1 MLSKIKS
8 KLKKNT
14 ELLAL
19 GFLIFI
25 TTISTTYYNY
35 NKKKVYHN
43 YKNILNNIYLKK
55 TVNHFFNSLE
65 PKFKRIE
72 HKISKGE
79 TFQSILERYSVNSI
93 EIEEIKQKLKKKT
106 NLNKLNTDQKI
117 SFTIKKLKSTRISNM
132 KSC

>member
-1 MLSKIKS
+1 MFSKIKS

-14 ELLAL
+14 ELIAL

-25 TTISTTYYNY
+25 TIISTTYYNY

-65 PKFKRIE
+65 PKFKKIE

-79 TFQSILERYSVNSI
+79 TFQSILERYSVNSS
-93 EIEEIKQKLKKKT
+93 EIEEIKKKLKKKPILI
-106 NLNKLNTDQKI
+106 N
-117 SFTIKKLKSTRISNM
+117 
-132 KSC
+132 